1 MNKSDKS
8 IQDGDYTVEGH
19 LVLIDIDK
27 VQDFILS
34 TPKLKTIVGA
44 SVLVAKLTSFNYC
57 KNNTILGNLNK
68 ANDFVELANDGDY
81 LVIFFGGGNIKII
94 FKDLPNAKRFIQ
106 DLQRF
111 FIKEAPSASF
121 SNIIYN
127 FNDIFTNKII
137 EKAEKELKKVK
148 LSKRNLVNVNTNP
161 LFKLCKIC
169 RKYPASEK
177 EKVKN
182 EDEYLCSN
190 CISCLKTYKNYK
202 EENNEILL
210 KDFYDKFKEKYSSD
224 FEEKFDDI
232 KDEKG
237 FLAVITMDGNEFGE
251 KLKEITKDK
260 KGDDC
265 IRTLRNFSEKL
276 NKGITSVLL
285 DSLDGVLTNKDR
297 NLNEKMPF
305 RPIIIGGDDICLAIA
320 ADKAFRFIQ
329 KFDNKIM
336 SNDFFKSN
344 QITYSI
350 GISITKSHF
359 PFYFSHRISEQ
370 LVKNG
375 KAERKNRVINRNT
388 NMLDWEI
395 LHSSVFDDLS
405 KIREKVYYEKYLGET
420 HFLTYKPYNFIEN
433 DFKNFKNLEKIIIE
447 SKEILG
453 NSKFKDMRKL
463 VRVSRQLS
471 NYDFRKIISKLD
483 EDKKIKID
491 ASLSILKI
499 TTEDIWYADGDYLYN
514 NFLDLIELSN
524 FI

>member
-106 DLQRF
+106 DLQRC
-111 FIKEAPSASF
+111 FIKEAPSACF
-121 SNIIYN
+121 SNIIYH
-127 FNDIFTNKII
+127 FKGTFTNNII
-137 EKAEKELKKVK
+137 EEAEKELQKIK

-260 KGDDC
+260 KGDDY
-265 IRTLRNFSEKL
+265 IKVLKNFSESLKEH
-276 NKGITSVLL
+276 ITSVLL
-285 DSLDGVLTNKDR
+285 DSLDGVLTEKDI
-297 NLNEKMPF
+297 NNNGKMPF
-305 RPIIIGGDDICLAIA
+305 RPIIIGGDDICLAMA
-320 ADKAFRFIQ
+320 ADKAFKFIQ
-329 KFDNKIM
+329 NFNAKVMK
-336 SNDFFKSN
+336 NDFFDSH
-344 QITYSI
+344 QFTYSI

-359 PFYFSHRISEQ
+359 PFYFSHQISEQ
-370 LVKNG
+370 LVKND
-375 KAERKNRVINRNT
+375 KIERKGRVT

-395 LHSSVFDDLS
+395 LYSSVFDNLS
-405 KIREKVYYEKYLGET
+405 KIRERVFYEEYSAGEK
-420 HFLTYKPYNFIEN
+420 HILTYKPYNFIEQ
-433 DFKNFKNLEKIIIE
+433 DFKNFKNLEKIIAE
-447 SKEILG
+447 LKEILG
-453 NSKFKDMRKL
+453 NSKFKNLRKM
-463 VRVSRQLS
+463 VRASRQLS
-471 NYDFRKIISKLD
+471 NYEFRKIISKLD
-483 EDKKIKID
+483 EDKKSKII
-491 ASLSILKI
+491 ASLSKLKV
-499 TTEDIWYADGDYLYN
+499 TTGNIWYEDNGYFYN
-514 NFLDLIELSN
+514 NFLDLVELSE
-524 FI
+524 FY